1 MKDSLPTEPGVAV
14 VAGQKETVL
23 IVVSDQSQAAGLQ
36 RDLEG
41 SGYAL
46 LTAVGSREAA
56 EQLQHRPPHLILVGG
71 LAGQEG
77 DTAQPKTE
85 ERAPEDIYELCR
97 AAKAASRSAR
107 IPIPVLLLASVWT
120 EEALARGLDARV
132 DYFLFAPYQPQDLLR
147 SIRNALLSGPFKDE
161 EGMGGQVS
169 PPVTVIYQDRLLHV
183 SAGQER
189 LARLSFSL
197 FEELRQK
204 SSALS
209 WAQGEAAEL
218 RQQLRQERQQAQL
231 AIQLP
236 EVVQG
241 IAHDFSNLLETVSA
255 AATVLRT
262 GPAQP
267 APYRAAMD
275 AALAQVGT
283 LIEALQNWTS
293 WEEKGADREP
303 MDLSTVVEDVL
314 EAALLP
320 MRAPHIR
327 VRLRVENLPLIRSS
341 RSLLFRSL
349 SNLIWNAVQ
358 SMPEGGVLSIAGYV
372 QDKRVLLEV
381 SDSGVGISEE
391 NQEEIFSA
399 HFTTKKGHRG
409 MGLFVVRSLVRR
421 SGGDIS
427 FQTHPGGGSTF
438 VLSFFPAD
446 AAPRRSASS
455 HVRRRGIA
463 TG

>member
-1 MKDSLPTEPGVAV
+1 MRNSPPIERDATAL
-14 VAGQKETVL
+14 AGQKETVL
-23 IVVSDQSQAAGLQ
+23 IVASDRGPATSLQ
-36 RDLEG
+36 RELQG
-41 SGYAL
+41 SGYEL
-46 LTAVGSREAA
+46 LTAAGPREAA
-56 EQLQHRPPHLILVGG
+56 EQLARRIPRLILVTG
-71 LAGQEG
+71 LTDRIG
-77 DTAQPKTE
+77 DTSQTQPAEAAQ
-85 ERAPEDIYELCR
+85 EDTYELCR
-97 AAKAASRSAR
+97 AIKAAVQPAR
-107 IPIPVLLLASVWT
+107 AAVLLLASVWA
-120 EEALARGLDARV
+120 EDALARGLDAGA
-132 DYFLFAPYQPQDLLR
+132 DYFLFAPYQPEDLLR
-147 SIRNALLSGPFKDE
+147 SLRSALLNGPLQQE
-161 EGMGGQVS
+161 EQPGGEAPASVH
-169 PPVTVIYQDRLLHV
+169 VIHQDRRHHIT
-183 SAGQER
+183 AGPER

-197 FEELRQK
+197 FEELRQM
-204 SSALS
+204 SSALA
-209 WAQGEAAEL
+209 WAQAETAEL

-262 GPAQP
+262 NPAQP

-293 WEEKGADREP
+293 WEEKGTDREP
-303 MDLSTVVEDVL
+303 INLSTVVEDVL

-320 MRAPHIR
+320 MRAPNIR
-327 VRLRVENLPLIRSS
+327 VWVRVQNLPPIRSN

-349 SNLIWNAVQ
+349 SNLVWNAVQ
-358 SMPEGGVLSIAGYV
+358 SMPEGGVLSIVGYV

-391 NQEEIFSA
+391 NEEKIFSP
-399 HFTTKKGHRG
+399 HFTTKQGHRG

-427 FQTHPGGGSTF
+427 FQRRPGVGSTF

-446 AAPRRSASS
+446 AEPRRPRSS

-463 TG
+463 TS